1 MIPESFIQELLGRV
15 DVVDVVERCVPLK
28 KRGANYVAC
37 CPFHTEKTPSFT
49 VSPSKQF
56 YHCFGCGAHGTAIGF
71 LMAYQS
77 LGFVEAVHELARGA
91 GITVPEE
98 AKDSGAP
105 TQEHR
110 GALSAALQRADHYYR
125 RQLKQSPTAIEYLKR
140 RGVTGEIAA
149 RFGIGYAP
157 GQRRNLADVFD
168 DYDASGILP
177 LAGLVVESDGGARYD
192 RFRDRVLFPIL
203 NQQGQVVGFGGRVLG
218 AGEPKYLNSPET
230 PLFEKG
236 RELYGLFQGQRAIR
250 HANRVLV
257 VEGYLD
263 VIALAQH
270 GVEYA
275 VATLGTATT
284 PIHVKKLLRLTDTVV
299 FCFDGDA
306 AGRKAAWRALENSLE
321 LVADGKHLMFMFL
334 PQGEDPDTYVRTA
347 GKERLEHLIAQ
358 AEPLSHFLVREL
370 THRIDLG
377 SEEGRAHLL
386 QAAKP
391 LLQKIT
397 APALGMLLRKRMGEL
412 TGLSPE
418 EVNGLVRDRPRR
430 REKQR
435 PLSKGRRLPPSVARE
450 LVRRLLLQPRLADT
464 FDMALLGGHDGD
476 MALLADVVE
485 FTRAN
490 PQILTLAQVV
500 QHFSGS
506 PHAVALQA
514 AVKDTV
520 IWEDFDEREIAE
532 EFAALAQQLRKKKVN
547 QERSRLLRGL
557 QGKGL
562 GDLTPEEREMFRRVP
577 GAVVD

>member
-28 KRGANYVAC
+28 KRGTNYVAC

-49 VSPSKQF
+49 VSSSKQF

-71 LMAYQS
+71 LMAYQG
-77 LGFVEAVHELARGA
+77 LGFVDAVHELARGA
-91 GITVPEE
+91 GVAVPE
-98 AKDSGAP
+98 AKDGGAP
-105 TQEHR
+105 AQEHR
-110 GALSAALQRADHYYR
+110 GALFTALQHADRYYR
-125 RQLKQSPTAIEYLKR
+125 RQLKQTPAAIEYLKR

-157 GQRRNLADVFD
+157 GKRRNLADVFD

-177 LAGLVVESDGGARYD
+177 LAGLVVEGDGGARYD

-236 RELYGLFQGQRAIR
+236 RELYGLFQGRRAIR

-284 PIHVKKLLRLTDTVV
+284 PIHVKKLLRLADTVV
-299 FCFDGDA
+299 FCFDGDD

-321 LVADGKHLMFMFL
+321 LVADGKHLRFMFL
-334 PQGEDPDTYVRTA
+334 PQGEDPDTYVRTE
-347 GKERLEHLIAQ
+347 GKACLERLIAQ

-370 THRIDLG
+370 TRRIDLG

-397 APALGMLLRKRMGEL
+397 APALGMMLRKRMGEL
-412 TGLSPE
+412 TGLSSD
-418 EVNGLVRDRPRR
+418 EVNGLVRDRPLR
-430 REKQR
+430 REKPR
-435 PLSKGRRLPPSVARE
+435 PAPKGRRMPPSVARE

-464 FDMALLGGHDGD
+464 FDMALLSGGDGD
-476 MALLADVVE
+476 MALLAEVVE
-485 FTRAN
+485 FTRAH
-490 PQILTLAQVV
+490 PQVLTLAQVA

-506 PHAVALQA
+506 PHAAALQA
-514 AVKDTV
+514 AIKDTA
-520 IWEDFDEREIAE
+520 IWEDFGEREIAE
-532 EFAALAQQLRKKKVN
+532 EFTALAQQLRKKKIN
-547 QERSRLLRGL
+547 QERSCLLRGL

-562 GDLTPEEREMFRRVP
+562 GDLTPEEREMFRRAP